1 MSSFCPYNAMRA
13 CQYIETSIP
22 VFRRNQFS
30 YHVAGPIRKNR
41 TFFFTSYEGLRGS
54 GTGAAVGTVET
65 PEFRAWLHATRPG
78 SIADKLVQQLRPVFY
93 PTYSFST
100 NQETF

>member
-13 CQYIETSIP
+13 RQYIETSIP

-30 YHVAGPIRKNR
+30 CHVGGPIRKNR

-65 PEFRAWLHATRPG
+65 PGVPRLASRHPARVDRRQAGAAVEAGFLPN
-78 SIADKLVQQLRPVFY
+78 L
-93 PTYSFST
+93 
-100 NQETF
+100 